1 MARRKRKTGMEETS
15 FAKDML
21 LLYDLAT
28 ELAPK
33 EGKSHRETFDL
44 LCQLLE
50 IEWKIAEGGK
60 LLKRQEE
67 RIVQLNDQIK
77 ERLGTLAILT
87 AIHQGK
93 VGHG

>member
-1 MARRKRKTGMEETS
+1 MPRRKRKTGTEETS
-15 FAKDML
+15 FAKGIL

-50 IEWKIAEGGK
+50 IEWKAAEGEK
-60 LLKRQEE
+60 RLKRQEE
-67 RIVQLNDQIK
+67 RIVQLHGQIK
-77 ERLGTLAILT
+77 ERLGTLAILK
-87 AIHQGK
+87 AIDQGK